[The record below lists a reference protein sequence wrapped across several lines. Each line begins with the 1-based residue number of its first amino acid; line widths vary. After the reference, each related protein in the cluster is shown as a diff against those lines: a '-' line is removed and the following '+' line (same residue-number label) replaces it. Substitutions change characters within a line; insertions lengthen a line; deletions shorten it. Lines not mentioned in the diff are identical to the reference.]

1 MIPILTEEQK
11 RIAEE
16 NHALIP
22 YFIKKFNVSYDE
34 FYDLFAIDYIK
45 CIKAWD
51 KEKAKLATLL
61 YNAFKNRI
69 SMEKRRKYSP
79 GKRPIETA
87 VSLNTVI
94 FNERNEITLEEL
106 IADNADLEQN
116 FELTEAINF
125 FMSYDVTKY
134 LMLGYTQKEIGE
146 KLGYSQSYV
155 SRLQKR
161 LNRNMKRSLCNANT
175 NKIIL

>member
-1 MIPILTEEQK
+1 MRTILTEEQK
-11 RIAEE
+11 KIAEE

-45 CIKAWD
+45 CIKIWD
-51 KEKAKLATLL
+51 KEKAKLPTLL

-69 SMEKRRKYSP
+69 SMENRRKYSP

-94 FNERNEITLEEL
+94 FNETNEITLEEL
-106 IADNADLEQN
+106 IADNADLEHN
-116 FELTEAINF
+116 FELSEAVNF

-134 LMLGYTQKEIGE
+134 LMMGYTQKEIG
-146 KLGYSQSYV
+146 KMLGYSQPGI
-155 SRLQKR
+155 SRLQK
-161 LNRNMKRSLCNANT
+161 
-175 NKIIL
+175 KIKQKYEKEFM